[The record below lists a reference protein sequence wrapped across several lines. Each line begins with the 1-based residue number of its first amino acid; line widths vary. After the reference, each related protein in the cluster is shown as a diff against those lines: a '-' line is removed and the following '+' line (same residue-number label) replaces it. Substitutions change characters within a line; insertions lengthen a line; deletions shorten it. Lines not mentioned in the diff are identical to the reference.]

1 MLCGTGVELEARQ
14 AAAGTVTS
22 TNRVIGT
29 VSNRD
34 GGVGT
39 DADERAVAEP
49 TGDTAAGTASSA
61 HPTGRRQRPL

>member
-1 MLCGTGVELEARQ
+1 MLCGTGVELEAWQ

-49 TGDTAAGTASSA
+49 TSGTAAGTLSSA
-61 HPTGRRQRPL
+61 RLTGRRQRPL

>member
-1 MLCGTGVELEARQ
+1 M
-14 AAAGTVTS
+14 
-22 TNRVIGT
+22 IGT